1 MPEGQELCDIVATV
15 GQDKQNVVYCS
26 SRRSVLVQAVKYA
39 KNIPLK
45 DDESLKSLAAEI
57 RKEVHDDCYSAD
69 LIVRGVGIVSEER

>member
-1 MPEGQELCDIVATV
+1 MPNSL
-15 GQDKQNVVYCS
+15 
-26 SRRSVLVQAVKYA
+26 LVQAVKYA